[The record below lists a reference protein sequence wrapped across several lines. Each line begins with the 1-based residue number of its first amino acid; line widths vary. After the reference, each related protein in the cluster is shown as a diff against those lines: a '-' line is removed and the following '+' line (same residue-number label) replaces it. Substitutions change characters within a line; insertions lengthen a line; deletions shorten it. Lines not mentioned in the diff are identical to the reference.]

1 MIRSFFGFFTGF
13 ATTLRECLRR
23 PATVAYPEERPFV
36 SRRWRGVHG
45 LFRTASGEELCVA
58 CHLCARSCPSRCIS
72 LEGQIDERGVKTLT
86 RFDVDLTRCIHCGYC
101 EEVCPVDAIRLTT
114 SSDYVARQRADL
126 VLHKEDLLAIG
137 SAALARGE
145 AGALGRRRGDETRT
159 LNDKFG
165 LGTEAFVHAH
175 RQGSGPCA

>member
-1 MIRSFFGFFTGF
+1 MIRSFLGFFTGF
-13 ATTLRECLRR
+13 ATTLVECLRR

-36 SRRWRGVHG
+36 SLRWRGVHG
-45 LFRTASGEELCVA
+45 LFRAANSEELCVA

-72 LEGQIDERGVKTLT
+72 LEGRVDEHGVHSLA
-86 RFDVDLTRCIHCGYC
+86 RFDIDLTRCIHCGYC
-101 EEVCPVDAIRLTT
+101 EEVCPVDALRLTT
-114 SSDYVARQRADL
+114 SSDYVARERTVL
-126 VLHKEDLLAIG
+126 MLHKDDLLAVG
-137 SAALARGE
+137 QAAQARGE